1 MQNLCPLCRV
11 SRCPIGLRFTCRRYG
26 MFDLEDMD
34 GLVRSI
40 CWPEEYARLGEQLI
54 PDAVVVVAGTVDRRA
69 GSEET
74 NLIIN
79 EIVPIAEV
87 WSRQVRSVHV
97 KILEAA
103 HDARPNPFEAARTDV
118 EAALQEAR
126 TVAALTTRATRLV
139 ATLGGEASFEK
150 AGLDA
155 VVETDMTRNAF
166 VEGTPPEFMAEV
178 FALEPGNVAVLPDA
192 PGVILVRLDA
202 VTAAPE
208 NEATAALTEQVGAQL
223 DQALAQDLLAAYADD
238 VVRRAGPQ
246 IDQRALQAVHVNFP

>member
-1 MQNLCPLCRV
+1 MG
-11 SRCPIGLRFTCRRYG
+11 GLVGALKLSNTKQPRPGSTFTRYG

-87 WSRQVRSVHV
+87 WNRPVRSVHV

-103 HDARPNPFEAARTDV
+103 HDAAILDQLKDLLTRHAGPTPIRMVIELNDGRRALLEVDGYRVTWSASLLTELENLLGSGAVRTQVAISNGRREERQSRSRRPNFQSA
-118 EAALQEAR
+118 
-126 TVAALTTRATRLV
+126 
-139 ATLGGEASFEK
+139 
-150 AGLDA
+150 
-155 VVETDMTRNAF
+155 
-166 VEGTPPEFMAEV
+166 
-178 FALEPGNVAVLPDA
+178 
-192 PGVILVRLDA
+192 
-202 VTAAPE
+202 
-208 NEATAALTEQVGAQL
+208 
-223 DQALAQDLLAAYADD
+223 
-238 VVRRAGPQ
+238 
-246 IDQRALQAVHVNFP
+246 